1 MLRAVDYP
9 DMGVIDEMRCGAELV
24 GSVEKT
30 GLWPTKFQP
39 AMVTLDELHTIAC
52 RERSGLRQQFVG
64 ATDGNFIDQV
74 WSKTMDEVHSGI
86 LVGPIPLSDI
96 LDDCPLSRR
105 FGILQGQ
112 KVRCIDHFSRSS
124 VNASV
129 QTCESPK
136 PHTIDVFSAMC
147 VHLMSKL
154 GSEDPWVGR
163 TFDLV
168 GAYKQCAVKPSS
180 KKYAYIVVQKPGS
193 LELFSSAMLA
203 LPFGSVRSVHSFLR
217 ISHSLWYV
225 LVKEFKVLMTNY
237 FDDFISVAPS
247 SESSSVASCVHM
259 YFKLLGWGFAE
270 AGDKAPPFGAS
281 FQALGVNINVSTLH
295 SGLVEI
301 GNTET
306 RRRELVEF
314 LGEVIQRGYMSK
326 QEALRL
332 RGRLQF
338 TSGNVFGRIA
348 RCSLAAVSQ
357 HAYSTC
363 GAKLSDDVLL
373 ALRLHRCLLQEGRP
387 RELKPASAVSWFL
400 QTDACYD
407 VEAGDVV
414 AGIGAVL
421 FDPTGTPVAFFSH
434 KLTSDVVASLNPNG
448 RQTAIFECEFFA
460 VFCAFWLWGR
470 RITDAVVI
478 YTDNNGVR
486 DTLISCVSRNV
497 TARKILIATMAL
509 ECIMQITP
517 WYARV
522 PTKSLLT
529 RIWLTLLRGLT
540 IRSYL
545 MQGPYVAKLMVQYVG
560 VLSQT
565 SLKNGENIRL

>member
-74 WSKTMDEVHSGI
+74 WSKTMDEVQSGI

-112 KVRCIDHFSRSS
+112 KVRCIDHLSRSS

-237 FDDFISVAPS
+237 FDDFISVAPFFRKLFG
-247 SESSSVASCVHM
+247 CVMCAH
-259 YFKLLGWGFAE
+259 
-270 AGDKAPPFGAS
+270 
-281 FQALGVNINVSTLH
+281 V
-295 SGLVEI
+295 
-301 GNTET
+301 
-306 RRRELVEF
+306 
-314 LGEVIQRGYMSK
+314 
-326 QEALRL
+326 
-332 RGRLQF
+332 
-338 TSGNVFGRIA
+338 
-348 RCSLAAVSQ
+348 
-357 HAYSTC
+357 
-363 GAKLSDDVLL
+363 
-373 ALRLHRCLLQEGRP
+373 
-387 RELKPASAVSWFL
+387 L
-400 QTDACYD
+400 QTSWM
-407 VEAGDVV
+407 G
-414 AGIGAVL
+414 
-421 FDPTGTPVAFFSH
+421 
-434 KLTSDVVASLNPNG
+434 
-448 RQTAIFECEFFA
+448 
-460 VFCAFWLWGR
+460 FC
-470 RITDAVVI
+470 
-478 YTDNNGVR
+478 
-486 DTLISCVSRNV
+486 
-497 TARKILIATMAL
+497 
-509 ECIMQITP
+509 
-517 WYARV
+517 
-522 PTKSLLT
+522 
-529 RIWLTLLRGLT
+529 
-540 IRSYL
+540 
-545 MQGPYVAKLMVQYVG
+545 
-560 VLSQT
+560 
-565 SLKNGENIRL
+565 